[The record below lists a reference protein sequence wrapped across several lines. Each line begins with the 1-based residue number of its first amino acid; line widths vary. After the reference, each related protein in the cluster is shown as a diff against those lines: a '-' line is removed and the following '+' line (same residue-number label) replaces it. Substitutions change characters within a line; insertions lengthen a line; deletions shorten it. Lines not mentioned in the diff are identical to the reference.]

1 MKSCRPIPSTTSGAT
16 STIALAGE
24 VVSTDTIDNVKSN
37 LNYSLG
43 GRACSDYDIRKEST
57 TTRRNINILCRERRQ
72 IFGKQEPSKTIDNV
86 KSNLNYSLGGRAFSD
101 YDIRKESKTTR
112 RGVNIGKHESSDT
125 IDNAK
130 NKLIYSPVG
139 GTPPRTLQYHRQ
151 RQE

>member
-1 MKSCRPIPSTTSGAT
+1 MKSCRPIPSTTSGAI
-16 STIALAGE
+16 STIALAGD
-24 VVSTDTIDNVKSN
+24 VVSIDTIDNVKSN

-43 GRACSDYDIRKEST
+43 GRACSNYDIWKEST
-57 TTRRNINILCRERRQ
+57 TTQRNINILCRERWQ

-101 YDIRKESKTTR
+101 YDIWKESKTTW

-130 NKLIYSPVG
+130 NKLIYLPVG